1 MYQEF
6 FEFLARPF
14 ELTPDPEFLYL
25 SADLKEVLATLEYGI
40 IQRRG
45 FILLVGKPGTGK
57 TTLLNSL
64 MEKAKRN
71 ANFAYLFNP
80 ALDFDDLLHTL
91 MVKLGL
97 ATVDE
102 ELSKTKAMHRL
113 NTFVAE
119 EFEKDKNTVIIVDE
133 AQYLE
138 AKTLEGLRLLS
149 NLETRKDK
157 LIQIIISGQP
167 ELATTLGQKK
177 LVQLAQ
183 RIGLRCQTKPLSE
196 KETHEYI
203 EHRLKVAGYKGPQLF
218 ANKATKTIW
227 TYAEGIPRTINIVC
241 DNALLTAYSKDTKRI
256 DASIVQEVI
265 KDLNNVRL
273 NDLEPQKEQIR
284 EANEGKHRQSSD
296 RTVGIHDGL
305 TGVSTAKKD
314 LRGEQKEKRFSLAW
328 TAAIAAVAIIINVV
342 IFYVLTG
349 NLKDFQNELSLKLES
364 LKDKIQYQ
372 SESKNPQSDEA
383 PRAVLQGSD
392 TNDKSKIDSKEDSSP
407 EKTIPQPALDKT
419 QSERRVESVKTGNED
434 RVVVQKGETLE
445 DIMMRAYRK
454 KDMKI
459 LDSILKINPEIK
471 NPNLIYENQVIRLPS
486 KADQD

>member
-6 FEFLARPF
+6 FEFLERPF

-25 SADLKEVLATLEYGI
+25 SSDLKEVLATLEYGML
-40 IQRRG
+40 QRRG

-64 MEKAKRN
+64 MERAKRN

-80 ALDFDDLLHTL
+80 ALDFDDLLRTL
-91 MVKLGL
+91 MVKLGI
-97 ATVDE
+97 ATVGE
-102 ELSKTKAMHRL
+102 ELSKNKAMHRL
-113 NTFVAE
+113 NTFVME
-119 EFEKDKNTVIIVDE
+119 EFEKEKNTVIIVDE
-133 AQYLE
+133 AQYLD

-167 ELATTLGQKK
+167 ELATTLGQKN

-218 ANKATKTIW
+218 ANKATKMIW
-227 TYAEGIPRTINIVC
+227 AYSEGIPRTINIVC
-241 DNALLTAYSKDTKRI
+241 DNALLTGYSKDTKRI
-256 DASIVQEVI
+256 DASIVQQVI

-273 NDLEPQKEQIR
+273 NNLEPQNEQIR
-284 EANEGKHRQSSD
+284 EPSQGQDQQPSD
-296 RTVGIHDGL
+296 KSGEIHGRPPSF
-305 TGVSTAKKD
+305 STAKNN
-314 LRGEQKEKRFSLAW
+314 LRGERKEKRFSLAW
-328 TAAIAAVAIIINVV
+328 TAVIAAVAIIMNIVL
-342 IFYVLTG
+342 FYVLTG
-349 NLKDFQNELSLKLES
+349 NLEDLQNELSLKLES

-372 SESKNPQSDEA
+372 SESKSAQSDEV
-383 PRAVLQGSD
+383 PRAMLQGSD
-392 TNDKSKIDSKEDSSP
+392 TNDKNKIDSKEDSSP
-407 EKTIPQPALDKT
+407 AKKIPQPALDKT
-419 QSERRVESVKTGNED
+419 QPERRVDGVKTGNED
-434 RVVVQKGETLE
+434 SVVVRKGESLE
-445 DIMMRAYRK
+445 DIMMRVYHK

-459 LDSILKINPEIK
+459 LDAILKINPDIK
-471 NPNLIYENQVIRLPS
+471 NPNLIYENQVIRLPR
-486 KADQD
+486 KAEQD